1 MMVGEHDIM
10 VNGWAEVDG
19 GSITIAVHPQGAVD
33 MLEPKEKRTY
43 PLADVTGWH
52 ANGASVAF
60 GVGRRLG
67 LFATNGAEAPVHSC
81 EMKCEVDNAAQQ
93 LTAGA
98 RRFKLLEEGFRRH
111 SQLVRGPTHT

>member
-1 MMVGEHDIM
+1 VINAFAISAGKGCHHMAALAQMMVGEHDIM

-52 ANGASVAF
+52 ANGASVLLALE
-60 GVGRRLG
+60 GGSDSSQR
-67 LFATNGAEAPVHSC
+67 
-81 EMKCEVDNAAQQ
+81 
-93 LTAGA
+93 TAL
-98 RRFKLLEEGFRRH
+98 KLLSTAAR
-111 SQLVRGPTHT
+111 